1 MLNTPFTSLLN
12 NRAEGAPASHVAL
25 ETTLLLHG
33 VPRDRSA
40 TLAAS
45 LDEIIRAERVRSAIV
60 GVVRGVPTVGVTRAE
75 LAEMLEEPS
84 VPKANTSNL
93 GLLIHNG
100 ASAATTVSTTME
112 LAALAGLRVFATG
125 GIGGVHRGYGRKL
138 DISADLTALARFP
151 VAVVTSGVKSL
162 LDVVS
167 TREALETLGVPVV
180 GFRTDAFPAFYLRES
195 EASVD
200 ARFDDVRTL
209 ARFVRFELE
218 RTGRGVVVANP
229 IPETDAIEPGLF
241 KAWLEEAE
249 SRVAESIS
257 AGRDVTPKLLAALH
271 ELSGGATLKAN
282 IALIEANAELA
293 GALCREMLLV
303 EPGARLP
310 DEHDA

>member
-12 NRAEGAPASHVAL
+12 NRAIDTPASHVAL

-33 VPRDRSA
+33 VPRDRSVS
-40 TLAAS
+40 LAAS
-45 LDEIIRAERVRSAIV
+45 LDEIIRAERVRPAIV

-75 LAEMLEEPS
+75 LADLLDEPKI
-84 VPKANTSNL
+84 PKANTSNL
-93 GLLIHNG
+93 GLLIHRG
-100 ASAATTVSTTME
+100 SSAATTVSTTME
-112 LAALAGLRVFATG
+112 LASLAGLRVFATG
-125 GIGGVHRGYGRKL
+125 GIGGVHRDYGRKL
-138 DISADLTALARFP
+138 DISADLVALARFP

-195 EASVD
+195 DANVD
-200 ARFDDVRTL
+200 ARFDDVRAL
-209 ARFVRFELE
+209 ARFVRFELD

-229 IPETDAIEPGLF
+229 IPEADAIEPALF
-241 KAWLEEAE
+241 DAWLQEAE
-249 SRVAESIS
+249 SRVASSINS
-257 AGRDVTPKLLAALH
+257 GRDVTPALLAALH
-271 ELSGGATLKAN
+271 DLSGGATLKAN
-282 IALIEANAELA
+282 IALVEANAALA

-310 DEHDA
+310 DEQDG